1 MRIVI
6 SLVLLAL
13 LGGCAS
19 AQVDTQASSG
29 ALLLTKEARR
39 NILVSLDASQQ
50 AKDDEGWQSL
60 RSALHSNLDRKAFE
74 SLYSLTFVP
83 GRPRMAAPGVL
94 VDIDVTTFRYRSQWP
109 RRLVGP
115 ATGEAWVDARVAY
128 YDLQTG
134 RLLASRT
141 YRTGSEAWGAF
152 FSSMSERQV
161 DALTAQI
168 IDEIRLAE
176 QPIPAT

>member
-1 MRIVI
+1 MRIAI
-6 SLVLLAL
+6 SIVLLAL

-19 AQVDTQASSG
+19 AKVETQASSG

-39 NILVSLDASQQ
+39 NILVSIDANSQ
-50 AKDDEGWQSL
+50 AKDDEGWQQL
-60 RSALHSNLDRKAFE
+60 RSALRSNLDRKAFE
-74 SLYSLTFVP
+74 SLYQLTFVP
-83 GRPRMAAPGVL
+83 GRPQMAMPGVL

-115 ATGEAWVDARVAY
+115 ATGEAWVDAKVAY

-134 RLLASRT
+134 RLLANRT
-141 YRTGSEAWGAF
+141 YRTGSAEWGLF
-152 FSSMSERQV
+152 FSSMTERQV

-168 IDEIRLAE
+168 IDELRLAE
-176 QPIPAT
+176 QPVPAT